1 MAGLIASQIALAAVI
16 VGLGVALLSLARQ
29 IGVLH
34 ERTAPVGGLLRKV
47 GEAKRIDLDAV
58 QAVTANGARAS
69 LRRMAGEE
77 PLALLFI
84 AEGCPVCKSL
94 LPSYEEVL
102 RKGGLF
108 SFRGG
113 GWGFNNG
120 AAGRQPRHG
129 QWPHPGRSAISRRPA
144 GACKPQP
151 WRYWTGTERCCE
163 KRASRDRATYS
174 AWPLNMSAILK
185 RIHNE
190 LRVATC

>member
-1 MAGLIASQIALAAVI
+1 MAGLIASQIALAVVI
-16 VGLGVALLSLARQ
+16 VGLGVVLLSLARQ

-77 PLALLFI
+77 PLALLFV

-102 RKGGLF
+102 RKAGF
-108 SFRGG
+108 SPFVVED
-113 GWGFNNG
+113 G
-120 AAGRQPRHG
+120 ASTTGQLAASHGMASGRILAAPQLAAALQVLQTPTLALLDRDGKVLRKTRLKGPRHLL
-129 QWPHPGRSAISRRPA
+129 SV
-144 GACKPQP
+144 
-151 WRYWTGTERCCE
+151 
-163 KRASRDRATYS
+163 AS
-174 AWPLNMSAILK
+174 I
-185 RIHNE
+185 
-190 LRVATC
+190 